1 MEALLPQHHELEVAR
16 LGAPTPVRTTPN
28 GQGRGCAGPD
38 EPCYPSLTGMWPVAS
53 FKYPHEMKRVPHPN
67 IHTKRGGGKG
77 GRVRGGGR
85 CVVDKW
91 TTNYG
96 RAVRIREIG
105 SPISDRSTDA
115 VVTDESG
122 AVAVVGAVSGSEGG
136 FLGRICTRTRLSDG
150 LAGAVPGYG
159 LDRQWRRGRSRPT
172 SRAGGPRTRGCVGPS
187 TAALSSSTLV
197 AGQCRPVVNIRC
209 TGVGRAGHS
218 RIGVL
223 RNEVWEGSGGMR
235 VAARRRAGES
245 WRSCGAR

>member
-1 MEALLPQHHELEVAR
+1 
-16 LGAPTPVRTTPN
+16 
-28 GQGRGCAGPD
+28 
-38 EPCYPSLTGMWPVAS
+38 
-53 FKYPHEMKRVPHPN
+53 MKRVPHPN

-77 GRVRGGGR
+77 GGVRGGGR

-159 LDRQWRRGRSRPT
+159 LDRQWRRGRSRPVARQRPT
-172 SRAGGPRTRGCVGPS
+172 PRAGGPRTRGCVGPS

-197 AGQCRPVVNIRC
+197 AGQIAKYAHRRSFKPTADRSSRFGRNHPEDAARSVTPTAAGRTQPTRC
-209 TGVGRAGHS
+209 TGLLRSATRRSSCCCRRTASRCSAAG
-218 RIGVL
+218 L
-223 RNEVWEGSGGMR
+223 RVSNWRRNRCLASSGTSSHASTR
-235 VAARRRAGES
+235 
-245 WRSCGAR
+245 